1 MCRAWSRL
9 IVLCGVGLLW
19 GSPVHAAVMHW
30 AADFN
35 DSTALTPQT
44 GFTAVPEPALTLSYS
59 GSLPESGGGPSINFT
74 VSSGTLID
82 SYVRNMPASASST
95 NLYRDGL
102 QNRSSPM
109 TNMLLTLS
117 GLTANSNYS
126 VRLWFYDY
134 SFNNNHVQYYTN
146 LTSGGAVSM
155 GSLTNRT
162 GATYVPTA
170 LYDSRYSMLV
180 NLNASAAGDIII
192 SMYNPS
198 AASKINGFEI
208 TMGASAVPEPL
219 AVGQL
224 ILGGLLVGSLRRWR
238 QGSRLRAPVT
248 YRVDV

>member
-1 MCRAWSRL
+1 
-9 IVLCGVGLLW
+9 
-19 GSPVHAAVMHW
+19 
-30 AADFN
+30 
-35 DSTALTPQT
+35 
-44 GFTAVPEPALTLSYS
+44 
-59 GSLPESGGGPSINFT
+59 
-74 VSSGTLID
+74 
-82 SYVRNMPASASST
+82 
-95 NLYRDGL
+95 
-102 QNRSSPM
+102 M

-134 SFNNNHVQYYTN
+134 SFNNNQVQYYTN
-146 LTSGGAVSM
+146 MTSGGAVSM

-180 NLNASAAGDIII
+180 NLNASAAGDIVI

-198 AASKINGFEI
+198 AATKINGFEI
-208 TMGASAVPEPL
+208 IMGASAVPEPL